1 MEKTQTA
8 GQRIRQSRQRVNILK
23 NAEFAT
29 IEYLCKRMPQ
39 WLKPDMLTAI
49 GILGSA
55 IVVGGLLL
63 ATLSKYFLLI
73 SILGFVIQWFG
84 DSLDGR
90 IAYYR
95 NTPRKWYGWALDINA
110 DWISISLIGLG
121 FYMYFPSFKALAFV
135 FVLAYGGSMILSLLQ
150 YKLNNRY
157 VIDRSAL
164 GPTELRII
172 ICAFLLLE
180 IWVPYALITFT
191 AIASTLLIYINAK
204 DSIFVLNE
212 GDKRDIKEKIDKA
225 IAY

>member
-1 MEKTQTA
+1 MEKLLNA
-8 GQRIRQSRQRVNILK
+8 KQRIRNSRERGHLLK
-23 NAEFAT
+23 ESEFKT
-29 IEYLCKRMPQ
+29 IEFLCEKMPN

-49 GILGSA
+49 GIMGSG
-55 IVVGGLLL
+55 IVVIGLIL
-63 ATLSKYFLLI
+63 ALYSKYFLLL
-73 SILGFVIQWFG
+73 SIFGFAVQWFG

-121 FYMYFPSFKALAFV
+121 FYVYLPTFKALAFI

-150 YKLNNRY
+150 YKVNNKY
-157 VIDRSAL
+157 VIDKSSL

-172 ICAFLLLE
+172 ICAVLLIE
-180 IWVPYALITFT
+180 IWVPHTLILFT
-191 AIASTLLIYINAK
+191 AMASLLMIYLNIK
-204 DSIFVLNE
+204 DSIFVLKE
-212 GDKRDIKEKIDKA
+212 GDKRDIKEKIDRA